1 MAGGTGSGASGCAI
15 WRRSRRARGST
26 WPGHAGAGRWRHEP
40 GAVVTVRTAPALLW
54 RAAGEPPAKW
64 PLESASGVCATCGDS
79 LGAGIPVEAIAG
91 ETFAM
96 HADYLR
102 YGTHV
107 CPACGWLY
115 SDAKQ
120 HHRNVLAVGERLWWP
135 MLGAESATAARPTWA
150 ALLRE
155 VAATQAPDTV
165 LSGVL
170 TTDPKPRCWP
180 RARLA
185 SVGRFGLYVHAPD
198 WDTSQYVGA
207 PLADVLT
214 VSALTAQAVA
224 WGFSK
229 RRCAHGLLADYTRV
243 VTRGAPA
250 WSLERQLRPWRGTP
264 AGLIGMLIT
273 PATGGG
279 TDGCAGDADADAGP
293 GGDEGRGPAALLL
306 GDVQHEGRDGAVH
319 GPRAVRR
326 AAGAGRP
333 RRGAGPEP
341 APVVGDPAPA
351 APVADPPERDG

>member
-120 HHRNVLAVGERLWWP
+120 HHRNVL
-135 MLGAESATAARPTWA
+135 
-150 ALLRE
+150 E

-214 VSALTAQAVA
+214 VSALTA
-224 WGFSK
+224 
-229 RRCAHGLLADYTRV
+229 
-243 VTRGAPA
+243 
-250 WSLERQLRPWRGTP
+250 
-264 AGLIGMLIT
+264 
-273 PATGGG
+273 
-279 TDGCAGDADADAGP
+279 
-293 GGDEGRGPAALLL
+293 
-306 GDVQHEGRDGAVH
+306 
-319 GPRAVRR
+319 
-326 AAGAGRP
+326 
-333 RRGAGPEP
+333 
-341 APVVGDPAPA
+341 
-351 APVADPPERDG
+351 